1 MHAARQAAAGNALS
15 RTPAAV
21 GKCICV
27 LSTHPWPTAVTFHPL
42 QSPPTPVFIA
52 LGMVFTNA
60 ICPVLLALAPSFYA
74 RHRTAVV
81 LLVRHPLPPTLL
93 VQPLLHPASRC
104 TCSCSRLP
112 HWQLMFGPLRLQQR
126 CCPPLHAG
134 PLHPSAPTALAPF
147 PCHAGAP
154 QLHAWHTAAWQ
165 EERPWQRGAI
175 GWPALLLTLAYSSR
189 ALVAC
194 WGALAW
200 QLPLPVRIAVQ
211 GLHVALAGWRL
222 APTVCSAGGALRGSP
237 GKLQALALL
246 LDW

>member
-1 MHAARQAAAGNALS
+1 MA
-15 RTPAAV
+15 
-21 GKCICV
+21 
-27 LSTHPWPTAVTFHPL
+27 FHPL

-60 ICPVLLALAPSFYA
+60 ICPALLALAPSFYA

-81 LLVRHPLPPTLL
+81 LLVRHPLPPTLW
-93 VQPLLHPASRC
+93 VQPLLRPASRC
-104 TCSCSRLP
+104 TCSCSCLP
-112 HWQLMFGPLRLQQR
+112 HWQSMVGQLRLQQ
-126 CCPPLHAG
+126 CCWQLGLTSTCPLPLLHAFT
-134 PLHPSAPTALAPF
+134 LHPSAPTALLPS
-147 PCHAGAP
+147 HAP
-154 QLHAWHTAAWQ
+154 QARLSFMHGTLHVWQ

-200 QLPLPVRIAVQ
+200 QLPLPVHTAVQ
-211 GLHVALAGWRL
+211 GLHVALARWRL
-222 APTVCSAGGALRGSP
+222 APTVCSDGGALRGSP

>member
-147 PCHAGAP
+147 PCPAGAP
-154 QLHAWHTAAWQ
+154 QLHAWHTA
-165 EERPWQRGAI
+165 R
-175 GWPALLLTLAYSSR
+175 
-189 ALVAC
+189 V
-194 WGALAW
+194 
-200 QLPLPVRIAVQ
+200 
-211 GLHVALAGWRL
+211 
-222 APTVCSAGGALRGSP
+222 AGGA
-237 GKLQALALL
+237 ALAARRHWLARPAAHSCLL
-246 LDW
+246 LPRPGRLLGRAGLAAAPARAYSCARPARGPGWLAAGPYGLQRRRRAAR